1 MYLSNMSAV
10 TVIVNGQQGRSDT
23 VDLTVSELL

>member
-1 MYLSNMSAV
+1 MYPSNMSAV